1 MRKLPPQK
9 RLRHDIPSA
18 IVMPF
23 PTARAV
29 IAPDIASAIVPIR
42 PDAALFSAFP
52 ALWDAPFPI
61 SPLLRLCR
69 VSSVSVNVNGGT
81 P

>member
-1 MRKLPPQK
+1 
-9 RLRHDIPSA
+9 
-18 IVMPF
+18 MPF

-81 P
+81 PLWRAAAPIFFFAYL